1 MKLYDFSQTRR
12 TCGTTHFIRPC
23 TILHATGFGLPPN
36 FEDWMMCHKVYLF
49 IIIYSFSSRFGNK
62 IDDVS
67 WESVH
72 SGFKQNGLSNVL
84 GLMDLL
90 HSLPP
95 TSILN
100 ETSFNQMK
108 LIKTDRRHRLSQK
121 HLNDLMMIRLQSP
134 SIMDFDP
141 TTAINKWMVSYTVYY
156 NMILIF
162 GV

>member
-1 MKLYDFSQTRR
+1 
-12 TCGTTHFIRPC
+12 
-23 TILHATGFGLPPN
+23 
-36 FEDWMMCHKVYLF
+36 MMCHEVYLF
-49 IIIYSFSSRFGNK
+49 IIIYSFSSRFGNR

-95 TSILN
+95 TSVRN

-108 LIKTDRRHRLSQK
+108 LIKTDRRHRPSQK

>member
-1 MKLYDFSQTRR
+1 MTFHRPVGLVELLILYACVQLYTPQASDYRL
-12 TCGTTHFIRPC
+12 I
-23 TILHATGFGLPPN
+23 
-36 FEDWMMCHKVYLF
+36 FEDWMMCHEFYLF

-95 TSILN
+95 TSVLN